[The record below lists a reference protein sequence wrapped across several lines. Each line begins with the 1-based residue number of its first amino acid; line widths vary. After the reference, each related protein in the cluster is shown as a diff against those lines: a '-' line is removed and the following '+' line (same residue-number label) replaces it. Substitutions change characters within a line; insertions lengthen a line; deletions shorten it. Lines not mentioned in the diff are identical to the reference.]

1 MAGLSKEELDER
13 CIKRFGE
20 KDQTLIPVYAI
31 GAEFGYFGRVD
42 DREISNASGMYGDP
56 LFIHKMMEKGMAPV
70 SMKSEPSIG
79 LDQGNFTDPMQ
90 YFSEGE
96 EGKHRV
102 SFKGLIML
110 I

>member
-56 LFIHKMMEKGMAPV
+56 LFIHKMMEKGVIKNTVAKNKT
-70 SMKSEPSIG
+70 MKKSKIFLFLERNKTTIEPINAIR
-79 LDQGNFTDPMQ
+79 LAIP
-90 YFSEGE
+90 
-96 EGKHRV
+96 
-102 SFKGLIML
+102 I
-110 I
+110 